1 MYGAKKKKKCEEEG
15 ILKLNYYFIIKIN
28 NILIKLTRLFS
39 FRGGDA
45 LAYYCLLGFIT
56 VHLSG

>member
-1 MYGAKKKKKCEEEG
+1 MLKTTKHEG
-15 ILKLNYYFIIKIN
+15 SKLSFALKIN

-45 LAYYCLLGFIT
+45 LVYHCLLGSIT